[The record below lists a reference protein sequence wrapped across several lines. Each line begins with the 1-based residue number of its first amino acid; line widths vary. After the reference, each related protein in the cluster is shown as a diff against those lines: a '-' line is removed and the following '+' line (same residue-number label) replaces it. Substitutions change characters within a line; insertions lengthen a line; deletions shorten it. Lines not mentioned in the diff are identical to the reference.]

1 MGAYEITLPKTI
13 EQTENK
19 VREVLSNNGFGVL
32 TEINVSKILKEKIQV
47 DRTPL
52 KILGA
57 CNPVFANQALEIDP
71 SVALLLPCNVV
82 LESLAE
88 NSTRVSI
95 VNPREMM
102 DNPLLEA
109 LATQASEILEKV
121 VGELDLT

>member
-121 VGELDLT
+121 VGELDLN